1 MSQGVAQVLQNL
13 QLASLLSTNTNE
25 PHSIE
30 LMKTFLI
37 VLASYVVAGVAGVAF
52 VQTALE
58 SPLQQH
64 SGTQEMRVYRV
75 KGWAQ

>member
-1 MSQGVAQVLQNL
+1 
-13 QLASLLSTNTNE
+13 
-25 PHSIE
+25 
-30 LMKTFLI
+30 MKTFL
-37 VLASYVVAGVAGVAF
+37 VMLASYVVAGVAGVAF

-64 SGTQEMRVYRV
+64 SGTQEMRVNKI